1 MQLDVVTAFF
11 LLGAS
16 AQLLK
21 APIKM
26 PAGLYQSL
34 TLFLLIAI
42 GLKGGIALA
51 EYGNS
56 TLLWQSLCIIAFGAL
71 LPLFAFP
78 VLQKLGGLSR
88 TDAASIAAHYG
99 SVSIATFAV
108 AMAILDAREIS
119 YEPYFPLFVALL
131 EIPAIAVGLLLAR
144 NQTEQAS
151 TGQKTAAMKKV
162 LHEIFLNQGVLLL
175 TGALLVGWWAGD
187 QSQKLMP
194 FFGSLFHG
202 VLALFLLEMGRLAMS
217 RLSLL
222 RQYGAF
228 IASFGVVMPLFGALM
243 GAMLAQLLNFSAGG
257 TILLATLGASASYIA
272 VPAAMSVALPKAN
285 ASLSIT
291 SSLTVTFPFN
301 VLVGIPL
308 YSALTLNFL
317 T

>member
-11 LLGAS
+11 LLGAL

-34 TLFLLIAI
+34 TMFLLIAI

-51 EYGNS
+51 EYGS
-56 TLLWQSLCIIAFGAL
+56 TALLWQSLCIIAFGAL

-78 VLQKLGGLSR
+78 VLLKLGGLSR
-88 TDAASIAAHYG
+88 TDSASIAAHYG
-99 SVSIATFAV
+99 SVSVATFAV
-108 AMAILDAREIS
+108 ALAVLDAKQIS

-131 EIPAIAVGLLLAR
+131 EVPAIAVGLLLAR
-144 NQTEQAS
+144 SQGSAFNL
-151 TGQKTAAMKKV
+151 KKV

-175 TGALLVGWWAGD
+175 AGALIVGWWAGE

-194 FFGSLFHG
+194 FFGSLFYG
-202 VLALFLLEMGRLAMS
+202 VLALFLLEMGRVAMS
-217 RLSLL
+217 RLNLL
-222 RQYGAF
+222 REYGAF
-228 IASFGVVMPLFGALM
+228 IASFGVVMPLFGATA
-243 GAMLAQLLNFSAGG
+243 GALLAYALDFSAGG
-257 TILLATLGASASYIA
+257 MVLLATLGASASYIA
-272 VPAAMSVALPKAN
+272 VPAAMSVALPSAN

-308 YSALTLNFL
+308 YIALVVEFL
-317 T
+317 A